1 MQNCPSIGCI
11 FFAKRDAAKERS
23 CQTSAFSL
31 CNSGYSRPAALL
43 PYPPQYGF
51 RSVALRPTLSSGL
64 PFSSFDYCD
73 LSHTRSPSTEL
84 RVARARRERRDKML

>member
-23 CQTSAFSL
+23 CQTSAFASG
-31 CNSGYSRPAALL
+31 NSGYSRPAALL

-64 PFSSFDYCD
+64 PFSSLFGSINYR
-73 LSHTRSPSTEL
+73 LSVQLHYFVPKGFRT
-84 RVARARRERRDKML
+84 K